1 MNKATRILHHRA
13 SRSGWIAAPLILPGF
28 GVGGVAAAHDAPG
41 TRQPRPTRTISI
53 RMDDTMRFHPD
64 RLEVARGE
72 TIRLR
77 VSNTGRV
84 AHEFVLGEES
94 ALHAHA
100 EAMRMQPDMP
110 SHHEANAITVAPG
123 QTGEIVWT
131 FPRAGTVDFA
141 CLLPGH
147 YEAGM
152 TGKIEVVKR

>member
-1 MNKATRILHHRA
+1 
-13 SRSGWIAAPLILPGF
+13 
-28 GVGGVAAAHDAPG
+28 
-41 TRQPRPTRTISI
+41 
-53 RMDDTMRFHPD
+53 MRFHPD
-64 RLEVARGE
+64 HLEVAKGE

-77 VSNTGRV
+77 VSNTGRM
-84 AHEFVLGEES
+84 AHELVLGEAS
-94 ALHAHA
+94 ALRAHA

-110 SHHEANAITVAPG
+110 PHHEANAITVAPG

-131 FPRAGTVDFA
+131 FSRAGTVDFA

>member
-1 MNKATRILHHRA
+1 MNKTMRIPHRLVP
-13 SRSGWIAAPLILPGF
+13 RRWIAALLILPGL

-41 TRQPRPTRTISI
+41 ARQPQPARTISI
-53 RMDDTMRFHPD
+53 RMDDAMRFYPD
-64 RLEVARGE
+64 RLEVAKGE

-77 VSNTGRV
+77 VLNTGRM
-84 AHEFVLGEES
+84 AHELVLGEAS
-94 ALHAHA
+94 ALLAHA

-110 SHHEANAITVAPG
+110 PHHEANAVTVAPG
-123 QTGEIVWT
+123 QAGEIVWT
-131 FPRAGTVDFA
+131 FPRTGTVDFA